1 MKNQCFS
8 SPEHPRARAAH
19 PQKRIPFNGFG
30 GRPLAR
36 GERRAGKRGP
46 SGTHERVGVI
56 EHGRPRNSTVRCCVL
71 ALRSRTGSHSESP
84 RGPLFRHTASANVG
98 RVVVPTGAARE
109 YQPSNDFLPHWQI
122 RPREMR
128 ESCPGLS
135 EGTLLYKVLPC

>member
-1 MKNQCFS
+1 MLFEPGAPAC
-8 SPEHPRARAAH
+8 
-19 PQKRIPFNGFG
+19 
-30 GRPLAR
+30 AR
-36 GERRAGKRGP
+36 GAPSETHTFQWFRRAPARPRRTPRRKKGP

-71 ALRSRTGSHSESP
+71 ALRSLTGSHSESP
-84 RGPLFRHTASANVG
+84 RGPLFRHTASAHVG

-109 YQPSNDFLPHWQI
+109 YQPSNDFLPHWQV
-122 RPREMR
+122 RPRELR